1 MKHILFVKGIK
12 SQEDVRKITEALNDT
27 QLQFEVSLTNQAV
40 IIHGRNDLVRV
51 AKIALLEAGYI
62 VD

>member
-51 AKIALLEAGYI
+51 AKIALLEAGYT

>member
-27 QLQFEVSLTNQAV
+27 QIQFEVSLTNQAV

-51 AKIALLEAGYI
+51 AKIALLEAGYM

>member
-1 MKHILFVKGIK
+1 MKHILFVKGLK
-12 SQEDVRKITEALNDT
+12 SQEDVRKITEALQET
-27 QLQFEVSLTNQAV
+27 QLEFEISLSNQAV

-51 AKIALLEAGYI
+51 AKVAIMEAGFI

>member
-12 SQEDVRKITEALNDT
+12 SQDDVRKITEALQET
-27 QLQFEVSLTNQAV
+27 QLEFEVSFSNQAV
-40 IIHGRNDLVRV
+40 IIHGRNDLVRIAKV
-51 AKIALLEAGYI
+51 AIMEAGYL

>member
-1 MKHILFVKGIK
+1 MKHILFVKGLK
-12 SQEDVRKITEALNDT
+12 TQEDVVKITEALQDT
-27 QLQFEVSLTNQAV
+27 QVEFDVSLTNQAV

-51 AKIALLEAGYI
+51 AKIALLEAGYV

>member
-62 VD
+62 ID

>member
-12 SQEDVRKITEALNDT
+12 TQEDVRKITEALNDT

>member
-12 SQEDVRKITEALNDT
+12 SQDDVRKITEALQET
-27 QLQFEVSLTNQAV
+27 QLEFEISLTNQAV
-40 IIHGRNDLVRV
+40 IIHGRNDLVRM
-51 AKIALLEAGYI
+51 AKITIMEAGYL

>member
-12 SQEDVRKITEALNDT
+12 SQDDVRKVTEALNDT

-62 VD
+62 ID

>member
-1 MKHILFVKGIK
+1 MKHILFVKGLK
-12 SQEDVRKITEALNDT
+12 SQEDVRKITEALQET
-27 QLQFEVSLTNQAV
+27 QLEFEVSLSNQAV

-51 AKIALLEAGYI
+51 AKVAIMEAGFI

>member
-12 SQEDVRKITEALNDT
+12 SQDDVRKITEALQDT
-27 QLQFEVSLTNQAV
+27 QLEFEVSLTNQAV
-40 IIHGRNDLVRV
+40 IVHGRNDLVRM
-51 AKIALLEAGYI
+51 AKIAIMEAGYL

>member
-1 MKHILFVKGIK
+1 MKHILFVKGLK
-12 SQEDVRKITEALNDT
+12 SQDDVRKITEALQET
-27 QLQFEVSLTNQAV
+27 QLEFEVSLSNQAV

-51 AKIALLEAGYI
+51 AKVAIMEAGFI

>member
-1 MKHILFVKGIK
+1 MKHILFLKGIK
-12 SQEDVRKITEALNDT
+12 TQDDVRKVTEALNDT

>member
-12 SQEDVRKITEALNDT
+12 TQEDVRKITEALNDT

-40 IIHGRNDLVRV
+40 IVHGRNDLVRV